1 MFVLLRGHTDA
12 VMVVLEADP
21 SIEHVRMAD
30 IEGQTAL
37 MYASTGGATGTACRR
52 CLR

>member
-37 MYASTGGATGTACRR
+37 MYASTGGGQQGRR
-52 CLR
+52 VGAA